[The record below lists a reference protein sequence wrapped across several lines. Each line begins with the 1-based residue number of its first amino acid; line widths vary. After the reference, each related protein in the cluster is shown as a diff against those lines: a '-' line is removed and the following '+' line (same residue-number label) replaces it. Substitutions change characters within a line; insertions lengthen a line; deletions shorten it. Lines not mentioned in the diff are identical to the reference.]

1 MSSSTPQEP
10 EIVPGTSRPI
20 PVDPVI
26 QPGGVPGSD
35 PQTEPQIEPDR
46 I

>member
-1 MSSSTPQEP
+1 MDTPREP

-20 PVDPVI
+20 PVDP
-26 QPGGVPGSD
+26 GTDPGSD
-35 PQTEPQIEPDR
+35 PLTRPEPQIEPDR